1 MFLEGRHQFGFLTGE
16 TVRPSPG
23 DALERLWKG
32 EDSFIWSMLINSM
45 EPQIRKPLLY
55 AATAKDLWDTTQT
68 LYSKRHNA
76 SRLYT
81 LQKQVHNCKQGT
93 LDITTYF
100 NKLFLLWQ
108 EMDLC
113 RETVWDTSNDSTQY
127 AKLEE
132 VDRVY
137 DFLAGLNH
145 KFDNVCGRILGQ
157 RPLPSLMEV
166 CFEVR
171 LEEDRTNA
179 MGVLTTPTIDS
190 AAFSDPQIMTVTRI
204 MGSQFLCVST
214 ARNNGTPRISV
225 GNFTVVPQEIK
236 TPTLGAIAQSGMPQ
250 SLGLISVDGKNPW
263 ILDSGATDH
272 LTADDSLAPIASKG
286 QIVPF
291 DGFALQNVLHVPKL
305 SYNLLSISKIT
316 RELHCKAIFLP
327 ESVYFQDMSSGRT
340 IGTARHSRG
349 LYILDD
355 DTSCSSLS
363 RVSLLSSYFSTSE
376 QDYKSEVPSIFQN
389 FYHTIQTQF
398 HTKIA
403 ILRSDNGREF
413 QNHNLS
419 EFLASK
425 GIVHQTSC
433 AYTPQQNGVAER
445 KDCHLVEVARSLM
458 LSTSLPSY
466 LWGDAILTAAHLINR
481 IPSRILHL
489 QTPLDC
495 LKESYPSTRLVSEV
509 PLRVFGCTAYV
520 HNFGPNQTKFTP
532 RAQACVFVGYPLHQ
546 CSYKCFHSP
555 SRKYFVT
562 MDVTFCENRPYFPVS
577 HLQGESVSKESN
589 STLEFV
595 ESTPITVSD
604 IDPHPI
610 VLPTNQ
616 VPWKTY
622 YRRNLRKEVGS
633 PTSQPPAPVQ
643 DFEPPRDQ
651 GMENPTKPYTNNTM
665 SENDKSDV
673 AVLENMEEKNRE
685 DETEV
690 RIETS
695 NDEDEQS
702 HTRKLDEYDPSLEIP
717 IALRKGTKS
726 CTKHPICNYVS
737 YDNISPQFRAF
748 TTSLDSTIIPKNI
761 YTALECPEWKN
772 AVMEE
777 MKALEKNRTW
787 EICVLPKG
795 HKTVGCKWVFSL
807 KYKADGTLDRHKAR
821 LVAKGFTQTY
831 GIDYSETFSP
841 IAKLNTVRVLLSVV
855 VNKDWPLYQLDVK
868 NAFLNG
874 DLVEEVYMSPPPGFE
889 AQFGQHS
896 QGYSQGHSDHTLF
909 PKASKTGKKAI
920 LIVYVDD
927 IVLTGDDQTEISLL
941 KQRMGDEFEII
952 DLENLKYFLGMEVAR
967 SKEGISVSQRK
978 YTLDLLTET
987 GMLGCRPA
995 DTPIEFNCKLGNSD
1009 DQVPV
1014 DKEQYQRLVGKLI
1027 YLSHTRPD
1035 ISFAMSVVSQFM
1047 QAPYEKHMEAVNRI
1061 LRYLKNTPGSVI
1073 DRKSTSDYCTFVW
1086 GNLVTWRS
1094 KKQSVVAKSS
1104 AEAEY
1109 RAMSLRISII
1119 SIANN
1124 PVQHDRTKH
1133 VEIDRHFIK
1142 ERLDSA
1148 SICIPYIPSSQQ
1160 IADVL
1165 TKGLLI
1171 PHFDLCVSKL
1181 GLIDIYVPT

>member
-32 EDSFIWSMLINSM
+32 EDSLIRSMLINSM
-45 EPQIRKPLLY
+45 EPQIGKPLLY
-55 AATAKDLWDTTQT
+55 AATAKVFWDTTQT
-68 LYSKRHNA
+68 LYSKRQNT

-81 LQKQVHNCKQGT
+81 LRKQVHNCKQGT
-93 LDITTYF
+93 LDVTTYF
-100 NKLFLLWQ
+100 NKLSLLWQ

-113 RETVWDTSNDSTQY
+113 RETVWDTPNDSTQY

-132 VDRVY
+132 ADRVY
-137 DFLAGLNH
+137 DFLAGLNP

-171 LEEDRTNA
+171 LEENRTNA
-179 MGVLTTPTIDS
+179 MGVLTTPTIDF
-190 AAFSDPQIMTVTRI
+190 AAFS
-204 MGSQFLCVST
+204 
-214 ARNNGTPRISV
+214 ARSSNHDSDKNNGKSIPVCEHSDGSLTS
-225 GNFTVVPQEIK
+225 
-236 TPTLGAIAQSGMPQ
+236 IAG
-250 SLGLISVDGKNPW
+250 
-263 ILDSGATDH
+263 
-272 LTADDSLAPIASKG
+272 KG

-363 RVSLLSSYFSTSE
+363 RVSLLSFYFSTSE

-389 FYHTIQTQF
+389 FYHTIKTQF

-433 AYTPQQNGVAER
+433 AYTLQQNGVAER
-445 KDCHLVEVARSLM
+445 KNRHLVEVARSLM

-481 IPSRILHL
+481 MPSRILHL

-495 LKESYPSTRLVSEV
+495 LKESYPSTHFVSEV

-546 CSYKCFHSP
+546 RGYKCFHPP

-577 HLQGESVSKESN
+577 HLQGESVSEESN
-589 STLEFV
+589 NTFEFV

-610 VLPTNQ
+610 ILPTNQ

-622 YRRNLRKEVGS
+622 YRRNLRKKVGS
-633 PTSQPPAPVQ
+633 PTSQPLAPVQ

-651 GMENPTKPYTNNTM
+651 GMENPTKPCTNNTM

-673 AVLENMEEKNRE
+673 AVLENMEENNRD

-695 NDEDEQS
+695 NDEAEQS
-702 HTRKLDEYDPSLEIP
+702 HTRKLDEYDPSLDIP
-717 IALRKGTKS
+717 IALRK
-726 CTKHPICNYVS
+726 
-737 YDNISPQFRAF
+737 
-748 TTSLDSTIIPKNI
+748 
-761 YTALECPEWKN
+761 
-772 AVMEE
+772 
-777 MKALEKNRTW
+777 
-787 EICVLPKG
+787 
-795 HKTVGCKWVFSL
+795 GCKWVFSL

-841 IAKLNTVRVLLSVV
+841 VAKLNTVRVLLSVA

-868 NAFLNG
+868 NGFLNG
-874 DLVEEVYMSPPPGFE
+874 DLVEEVYMSPR
-889 AQFGQHS
+889 QDLKLNLS

-909 PKASKTGKKAI
+909 TKASKTGKIVI

-927 IVLTGDDQTEISLL
+927 IVLTEDDQTEISQL
-941 KQRMGDEFEII
+941 KQRMGDEFEIK
-952 DLENLKYFLGMEVAR
+952 DLGNLKYFLGMEVAR
-967 SKEGISVSQRK
+967 SKEGIPVSQRK
-978 YTLDLLTET
+978 YTLDLLTEI

-995 DTPIEFNCKLGNSD
+995 DTSIEFNCKLGNSD

-1035 ISFAMSVVSQFM
+1035 ISFAVSVVSQFM
-1047 QAPYEKHMEAVNRI
+1047 QAPYKKHMEAVNRI
-1061 LRYLKNTPGSVI
+1061 LRYLKNTPEA
-1073 DRKSTSDYCTFVW
+1073 
-1086 GNLVTWRS
+1086 
-1094 KKQSVVAKSS
+1094 VVARSS

-1109 RAMSLRISII
+1109 RAMSLGICEEIWLQKVLSDLHQECETPLKLFCDNKAAT

-1124 PVQHDRTKH
+1124 PIQHDRTKH

-1142 ERLDSA
+1142 ERLDGG
-1148 SICIPYIPSSQQ
+1148 SICILYIPSSQQ

-1165 TKGLLI
+1165 TKGLLR